1 MTHVGMHEAK
11 TNLSKLIAQVE
22 AGEEVVIER
31 RGKAVARL
39 VAIEK
44 PKRSRAELCGSMKG
58 LWMVEDLDE
67 FNELPDDIA
76 QAFGMR

>member
-1 MTHVGMHEAK
+1 MIRVGMHEAK
-11 TNLSKLIAQVE
+11 TKLSQLVVAVE

-44 PKRSRAELCGSMKG
+44 PKRSRAELRGSMKG
-58 LWMVEDLDE
+58 IWNSKDLDD

-76 QAFGMR
+76 EAFGMR